1 MYFFLW
7 KCIIQIIHL
16 SPNLHLPYSTFS
28 PIYIIIRLPT
38 YLSIRLSIYDLSP
51 HSDYLP
57 IASPLLLERGGE
69 REPYHPR
76 PPSLLLSSPLRPPAR
91 TTSYVTTLCLGVVS
105 PTSIHPPP
113 PSPFLP
119 ALLTSPPS
127 LLHTSTICFHTTI
140 WFIIPS
146 LPILKHAFNSFI
158 LWDINTQDEVFLLKV
173 RPLKKKRAG
182 RAQKLVIPW
191 CQQQPKTILPPAPT
205 PKTIC
210 LMMPLQHNIIQAA
223 ATFLRA
229 ISRLHRRAKTVYLCG
244 HSVVHNS

>member
-1 MYFFLW
+1 MVRRTVSNPLNTPMMQHFTTKYKYVLFSLKMYNPNYPSITKPTSTLF
-7 KCIIQIIHL
+7 HL
-16 SPNLHLPYSTFS
+16 LAYLHNYPLTY
-28 PIYIIIRLPT
+28 LPT

-57 IASPLLLERGGE
+57 IATTLLPERGE

-140 WFIIPS
+140 WFIFPS

-158 LWDINTQDEVFLLKV
+158 L
-173 RPLKKKRAG
+173 
-182 RAQKLVIPW
+182 
-191 CQQQPKTILPPAPT
+191 
-205 PKTIC
+205 
-210 LMMPLQHNIIQAA
+210 
-223 ATFLRA
+223 
-229 ISRLHRRAKTVYLCG
+229 
-244 HSVVHNS
+244 